1 MGVVKNLGRYQADE
15 SLIVTD
21 GFDQMNCLDVLAPD
35 RQTLPFVF
43 NSPHSGRTYPR
54 AFLEDAR
61 LDSLQIRRSED
72 AFVDE
77 LFLSAVHLGAPMLRA
92 LFPRAYIDVNREP
105 YELDPKMFRDR
116 LPPFANV
123 RSVRVAGGLGTI
135 ARLVGE
141 RQDIY
146 SRKLEVAEGLER
158 IDTLY
163 KPYHRALRDLLT
175 STHLTFG
182 HAVLI
187 DCHSM
192 PSCVRGHNGLLRPD
206 FILGDRYGTSCS
218 PELTEAAA
226 GILSAMG
233 YRVAR
238 NRPYAGGFIT
248 EHYGR
253 PGKGLHALQIEIN
266 RGLYMDET
274 SHCIHDGF
282 ERMAN
287 DLATFI
293 EHLTAI
299 PDEDLNAPAIA
310 AE

>member
-1 MGVVKNLGRYQADE
+1 MGVGKNLGRHQADE
-15 SLIVTD
+15 SLIVID
-21 GFDQMNCLDVLAPD
+21 GFNQTNCLDVLLPP

-43 NSPHSGRTYPR
+43 NSPHSGRSYPR
-54 AFLEDAR
+54 AFLQDAR

-77 LFLSAVHLGAPMLRA
+77 LFVNAVPLGAPMLRA
-92 LFPRAYIDVNREP
+92 LFPRAYVDVNREP

-141 RQDIY
+141 RLEIY
-146 SRKLEVAEGLER
+146 GRSLEVSEGLER
-158 IDTLY
+158 IETLY

-175 STHLTFG
+175 STHQAFG

-192 PSCVRGHNGLLRPD
+192 PSCVRGHNGLQRPD

-218 PELTEAAA
+218 AELTEAAA
-226 GILSAMG
+226 GILTSMG

-253 PGKGLHALQIEIN
+253 PTKGLHALQIEIN
-266 RGLYMDET
+266 RGLYMDEAR
-274 SHCIHDGF
+274 HCIHDGF
-282 ERMAN
+282 KRMAN
-287 DLATFI
+287 DLTTFI
-293 EHLTAI
+293 RHLTAI
-299 PDEDLNAPAIA
+299 PAQDLNDPAIA